1 MTRILLI
8 DNYDSFV
15 YNIAQYLGELGAD
28 VVVERNDSPNLD
40 EFIGKVDGYVISPGP
55 GHPKDSKRSLEV
67 ISNDGYGRPVLGVCL
82 GHQAI
87 AMIHGGSIKRAP
99 EVVHGKLSRILH
111 SGGPLF
117 DGIPPQFNATRYHS
131 LIVSRDGLPDSIE
144 VLARTD
150 KDEVMSL
157 KVKGKDVYGVQFHPE
172 SILTSSGRRLLSN
185 FLRMC
190 ER

>member
-1 MTRILLI
+1 MTKILLI

-15 YNIAQYLGELGAD
+15 YNIAQYLGELGAE
-28 VVVERNDSPNLD
+28 VVVERNDSPKLD
-40 EFIGKVDGYVISPGP
+40 EQLGKVDGYVISPGP
-55 GHPKDSKRSLEV
+55 GHPKDSNRSLEV
-67 ISNDGYGRPVLGVCL
+67 ITNGGYGRPVLGVCL

-87 AMIHGGSIKRAP
+87 AMVHGGTIRRAS
-99 EVVHGKLSRILH
+99 EVVHGKLSRISH

-131 LIVSRDGLPDSIE
+131 LIVSQDGLPDSIDI
-144 VLARTD
+144 LARTD
-150 KDEVMSL
+150 GGEIMAL
-157 KVKGKDVYGVQFHPE
+157 KVKDEDVYGVQFHPE
-172 SILTSSGRRLLSN
+172 SVLTSSGRLLLSN